1 MFLSPWKKTV
11 SFTTAI
17 ILSLGFGYYVGQAH
31 GVTNSNQSTT
41 KVVSGGAQT
50 DTTNNLLNFS
60 LLNQSWSEIKNNF
73 YFKDRIDTQEGVY
86 GAAEG
91 LINSLKD
98 PYTIFLS
105 PTQSDNFN
113 DSLHGS
119 LEGIGAELGILE
131 GNLTVTGVIKDS
143 PAFKGGLKPKDIIYK
158 INNDL
163 ASNFNLSQAVEKIRG
178 PRGSLVTLTVIHDG
192 EKNTSKIDI
201 TRDVI
206 DLKVIEYEMK
216 GDIAVISI
224 HKFTDDTKHNLWA
237 IGDEI
242 KAKHPKGIILD
253 LRWDP
258 GGYLDAA
265 IDVTSFFV
273 KDGIAVKKILRT
285 DQESSPVT
293 GNVVIP
299 DLPMVVL
306 INGGSASAS
315 EIVAGALR
323 DNHRATLVGEKS
335 FGKGTIQEV
344 HPLPNGASLKITVG
358 KWFPPLGED
367 IDHKGIAPDV
377 EIKLDEAGF
386 AKDKDNQMDRALEE
400 VQKII
405 AKKK

>member
-1 MFLSPWKKTV
+1 MFLSPWKKAV
-11 SFTTAI
+11 SCTAAI
-17 ILSLGFGYYVGQAH
+17 IVSLGLGYYVGQEHSVINANQTPTT
-31 GVTNSNQSTT
+31 GVTSTPSENANS
-41 KVVSGGAQT
+41 A
-50 DTTNNLLNFS
+50 LNFS

-73 YFKDRIDTQEGVY
+73 YFKDRIDNQEGVY

-105 PTQSDNFN
+105 PTQSDSFN

-158 INNDL
+158 INTDL
-163 ASNFNLSQAVEKIRG
+163 ASNFNLSQAVDKIRG

-192 EKNTSKIDI
+192 EKNTSKIEI

-206 DLKVIEYEMK
+206 DLKEIEYEMK

-242 KAKHPKGIILD
+242 KTKHPKGIILD

-273 KDGIAVKKILRT
+273 KEGVAVKKTLRT

-293 GNVVIP
+293 GNVVMP
-299 DLPMVVL
+299 DLPLVVL

-344 HPLPNGASLKITVG
+344 HPLPNGASLKITIG

-377 EIKLDEAGF
+377 EIKLDEAAF